1 MSQQQGYQSPDDKSL
16 DSQEAEWA
24 SLGKTPIQILH
35 EYGTASGNAP
45 VYEMEKA
52 EGSGHQPSFFFS
64 VRVADIQCTG
74 QGPTKKAAKHQA
86 ASAALKLLNL
96 DAKKLTSPGKSD
108 TDGDAAD
115 ANYNP
120 SSVSLLQEL
129 TIQRGWRR
137 PEYAVLAASG
147 PPHQREFTVAC
158 RFESLTE
165 TGVGS
170 SKKAAKRE
178 AAEKIVAKLQSLSG
192 GPEITWTPK
201 PSVLLENVKKSS
213 AEKISLL
220 RRSPLNIPNADYIQM
235 LLDLS
240 HEQGFEVTYFD
251 IDEPTVNGQ
260 YQCLAE
266 LSTDPIT
273 ICHGTGISCS
283 NAHNVAAHS
292 ALQYIKAVASSK

>member
-64 VRVADIQCTG
+64 VRVADIRCTG

-108 TDGDAAD
+108 TNGDAAD

-120 SSVSLLQEL
+120 SSVSLLQVLEVL
-129 TIQRGWRR
+129 KKQQKGRLQRKLWQSFKVCQ
-137 PEYAVLAASG
+137 AV
-147 PPHQREFTVAC
+147 
-158 RFESLTE
+158 
-165 TGVGS
+165 
-170 SKKAAKRE
+170 
-178 AAEKIVAKLQSLSG
+178 
-192 GPEITWTPK
+192 
-201 PSVLLENVKKSS
+201 
-213 AEKISLL
+213 
-220 RRSPLNIPNADYIQM
+220 RRSPGLLNR
-235 LLDLS
+235 
-240 HEQGFEVTYFD
+240 V
-251 IDEPTVNGQ
+251 
-260 YQCLAE
+260 
-266 LSTDPIT
+266 
-273 ICHGTGISCS
+273 
-283 NAHNVAAHS
+283 
-292 ALQYIKAVASSK
+292 SSSRT